1 MRNKFLTESSLTELK
16 ENNEIIEQRID
27 QQAIHLKSILDMR
40 DQMTEFINLPRQH
53 QDLNLTVTK
62 IENSLTEL
70 QRQANDTTRELE
82 HLEDIHKRSEA
93 VTNEMLEKQET
104 GELNFQDLLNVLNK
118 NLEELQV

>member
-1 MRNKFLTESSLTELK
+1 MKSFQADMMNKFLTESSLTELK

-70 QRQANDTTRELE
+70 QR
-82 HLEDIHKRSEA
+82 
-93 VTNEMLEKQET
+93 
-104 GELNFQDLLNVLNK
+104 
-118 NLEELQV
+118 

>member
-1 MRNKFLTESSLTELK
+1 MMNKFLTESSLTELK

-70 QRQANDTTRELE
+70 QR
-82 HLEDIHKRSEA
+82 
-93 VTNEMLEKQET
+93 
-104 GELNFQDLLNVLNK
+104 
-118 NLEELQV
+118 